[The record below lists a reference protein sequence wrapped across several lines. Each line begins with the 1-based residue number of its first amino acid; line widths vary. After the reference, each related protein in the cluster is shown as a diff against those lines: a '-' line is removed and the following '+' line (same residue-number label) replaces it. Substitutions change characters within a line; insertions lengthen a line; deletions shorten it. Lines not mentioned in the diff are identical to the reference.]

1 MKGKGEGGSWDLSR
15 LYRILFLEKRG
26 KGAKRH
32 LTVLGLASLRS
43 CIYTYKINM
52 VVVVVVVK

>member
-1 MKGKGEGGSWDLSR
+1 MKGEGGSWDLSR